1 MIPKKLPKLDSVKK
15 QKTQKEST
23 QSKKKSNEKP
33 VSELPKNLS
42 TKLPKSEYDNN
53 GRPILNIDNL
63 DDTDLSNQIGR
74 LL

>member
-1 MIPKKLPKLDSVKK
+1 MIPKKLPKLDSVEKP
-15 QKTQKEST
+15 KTQKEST

>member
-1 MIPKKLPKLDSVKK
+1 MIPKKLPKLDSVEK